1 MLAATSIF
9 LMLDAIHAI
18 RTPRSM
24 EIMLPMRDGTNLHM
38 PENKDGDKKFTAIV
52 DRSPY
57 GYGDMEWMTDI
68 FIPFGFAAVG
78 QDMRGTEKSEG
89 NFTMWQ
95 SDKWDSEDLGNW
107 IVAQPWS
114 NGKVMTL
121 GASADGIGSLQTPMN
136 HPEWLKA
143 QYVIWAPDSMY
154 DILFPQGAY
163 KQETAEDW
171 IHGLTMPNPDVAT
184 ANIQTI
190 YDNEAHTPFWRAIET
205 TKEVAANVDFPT
217 AFWAGWYDL
226 FVEGNIKA
234 FDLYNKYSAESVRY
248 TSKILID
255 PLGHCLDG
263 FDFFT
268 EHVVMGRTALE
279 LAQMFEVYGI
289 RPVSRSG
296 IKNITFY
303 VMSSNDDAGKEA
315 GQYWTSLEDW
325 PDAKNTDFFIHEDM
339 SASIKPPIKDDTVSS
354 SYKVDPADPILTVGG
369 NNLPP
374 GIGGSIPCGPM
385 DQSEVDKR
393 DDVLTFQTDTFDHDF
408 AMAGGMS
415 ATLYVSS
422 DAIDTD
428 FMVKISDVYPTGEAI
443 LIQDNALRMRWRH
456 GGLSPEYVEKDK
468 VYKIELSLSN
478 TAWVVAP
485 GHSLRFSIQS
495 SNNPRFSVNPQ
506 NGLLLADETYPG
518 VNITATNTIY
528 HSTRYPS
535 KITLPM
541 VEKHIALPRVHNV
554 LEAVQKAYP
563 MIDEDMVTKFN
574 NGMMNRMKKA

>member
-1 MLAATSIF
+1 M
-9 LMLDAIHAI
+9 
-18 RTPRSM
+18 
-24 EIMLPMRDGTNLHM
+24 
-38 PENKDGDKKFTAIV
+38 
-52 DRSPY
+52 
-57 GYGDMEWMTDI
+57 
-68 FIPFGFAAVG
+68 
-78 QDMRGTEKSEG
+78 
-89 NFTMWQ
+89 
-95 SDKWDSEDLGNW
+95 
-107 IVAQPWS
+107 
-114 NGKVMTL
+114 
-121 GASADGIGSLQTPMN
+121 
-136 HPEWLKA
+136 
-143 QYVIWAPDSMY
+143 
-154 DILFPQGAY
+154 
-163 KQETAEDW
+163 
-171 IHGLTMPNPDVAT
+171 
-184 ANIQTI
+184 
-190 YDNEAHTPFWRAIET
+190 
-205 TKEVAANVDFPT
+205 
-217 AFWAGWYDL
+217 
-226 FVEGNIKA
+226 
-234 FDLYNKYSAESVRY
+234 
-248 TSKILID
+248 ID

-263 FDFFT
+263 SDFFT